1 MPSRNK
7 EKEKALLKR
16 ERVNNRERK
25 GEGRLNRNI
34 KIEEEQWYFPK
45 LDGEENII
53 SCTSICKFKLPQYEM
68 YIQMRS

>member
-1 MPSRNK
+1 M
-7 EKEKALLKR
+7 
-16 ERVNNRERK
+16 NNRERK

>member
-1 MPSRNK
+1 M
-7 EKEKALLKR
+7 
-16 ERVNNRERK
+16 NNRERK

-68 YIQMRS
+68 YIQMRFSCSRNEILKYFKLL